1 MNRVGRVASHV
12 NASLSSPDSQLAATP
27 TAGFCTAE
35 KADDDVVICCA
46 VRTPLTKAKRGS
58 FAHTS
63 PEELLSFV
71 FRAVVEKT
79 KVNPKDIGDIQIG
92 NVLQPGASGL
102 TSRMGQFMAELP
114 YDIPLSTVNR
124 QCSSSLQA
132 TAYIAA
138 AIKSGIIDV
147 GLAG

>member
-1 MNRVGRVASHV
+1 MNRVSRVASHV

-46 VRTPLTKAKRGS
+46 VRTPLTKAKRGA
-58 FAHTS
+58 FANTS

-92 NVLQPGASGL
+92 NVLQ
-102 TSRMGQFMAELP
+102 
-114 YDIPLSTVNR
+114 
-124 QCSSSLQA
+124 
-132 TAYIAA
+132 
-138 AIKSGIIDV
+138 
-147 GLAG
+147 